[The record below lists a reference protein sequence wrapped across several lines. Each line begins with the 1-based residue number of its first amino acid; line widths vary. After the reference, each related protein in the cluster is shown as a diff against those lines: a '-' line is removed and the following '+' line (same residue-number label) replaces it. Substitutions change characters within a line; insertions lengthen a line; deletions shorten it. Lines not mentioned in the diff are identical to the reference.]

1 MRRTKGRAS
10 SQARASLTR
19 LISKPSR
26 TPPTAECKTS
36 LELQYLRADSNH
48 HPRTYV
54 NESTAKA
61 DGLVSVANNKL
72 TLRADYTTKLSSSG
86 SGRKSFRIESTSQY
100 KTHVAMYVYADLW
113 HECEEF
119 YYTSSVSTLRICR
132 KVVEHGQLFV
142 CAISCG
148 LLT

>member
-1 MRRTKGRAS
+1 M
-10 SQARASLTR
+10 
-19 LISKPSR
+19 
-26 TPPTAECKTS
+26 TS
-36 LELQYLRADSNH
+36 PKLQYLRADSH
-48 HPRTYV
+48 RHSRDYV
-54 NESTAKA
+54 DESTAKA

-86 SGRKSFRIESTSQY
+86 SGRKSFRIESASQY
-100 KTHVAMYVYADLW
+100 KTHVAMYVYANLW

-119 YYTSSVSTLRICR
+119 YYSYSVSTLRICH

-142 CAISCG
+142 RAISCR